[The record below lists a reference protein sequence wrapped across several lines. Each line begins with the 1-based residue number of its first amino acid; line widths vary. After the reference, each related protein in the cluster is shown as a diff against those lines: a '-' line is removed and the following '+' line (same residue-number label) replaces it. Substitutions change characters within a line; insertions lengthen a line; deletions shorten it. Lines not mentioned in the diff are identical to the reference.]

1 MALIYCKPYTS
12 GRRGMVLQ
20 DYSDLYKGK
29 PYKQLLKPR
38 ASQGGRNN
46 YGNITVNH
54 RGGGVKRMY
63 RVITWS
69 QIKDDIP
76 AKVERIE
83 YDPNRTANIA
93 LICFQDGE
101 RQYVLATAKM
111 KAGDVIVSG
120 PSAPIRDGNCLPLRS
135 IPVGTVIC
143 QIELK
148 PGRGAQIARS
158 AGASV
163 QLMAKE
169 GQYAIVRLRSG
180 EMRKVRLDCR
190 AVVGEISN
198 LDHNLCMIGT
208 AGRKRRMGI
217 RPTVRG
223 VAMNP
228 VDHALGGGEGRTSGG
243 RPSCSANGLP
253 KGRRTRRKK
262 NKSDSLIVRSRH
274 SAKKG

>member
-1 MALIYCKPYTS
+1 MALIYCKPYTN

-20 DYSDLYKGK
+20 DNSELYKGK
-29 PYKQLLKPR
+29 PFKSLLAPR
-38 ASQGGRNN
+38 KSSGGRNN
-46 YGNITVNH
+46 HGHITVNH
-54 RGGGVKRMY
+54 RGGGVKRQY
-63 RVITWS
+63 RIVDFKR
-69 QIKDDIP
+69 IKDDIP

-93 LICFQDGE
+93 LVCYQDGE
-101 RQYVLATAKM
+101 RKYVIATSKM
-111 KAGDVIVSG
+111 KVGDVIMSG
-120 PSAPIRDGNCLPLRS
+120 PTAPIREGNCLPLRS
-135 IPVGTVIC
+135 IPVGSVIS

-148 PGRGAQIARS
+148 PGRGAQMARS
-158 AGASV
+158 AGATV

-169 GQYAIVRLRSG
+169 GLFAIVRLRSS

-190 AVVGEISN
+190 AVMGEVGN
-198 LDHNLCMIGT
+198 TDHNLCVIGT

-253 KGRRTRRKK
+253 KGRRTRRNK
-262 NKSDSLIVRSRH
+262 NNSMVVRSRH
-274 SAKKG
+274 LAKKKG

>member
-1 MALIYCKPYTS
+1 MALIYCKPYTP
-12 GRRGMVLQ
+12 GRRGMVIQ
-20 DYSDLYKGK
+20 DYSSLYKGK
-29 PYKQLLKPR
+29 PFKKLLKPR
-38 ASQGGRNN
+38 MSQGGRNN
-46 YGNITVNH
+46 YGNITINH
-54 RGGGVKRMY
+54 RGGGAKRMY

-93 LICFQDGE
+93 LVCYQDGE
-101 RQYVLATAKM
+101 RHYVLATAKM

-120 PSAPIRDGNCLPLRS
+120 PSASIREGNCLPLRS
-135 IPVGTVIC
+135 IPVGSVIC

-148 PGRGAQIARS
+148 PGRGAQMARS

-169 GQYAIVRLRSG
+169 GQHAVIRLRSG
-180 EMRKVRLDCR
+180 EMRRVRLDCR
-190 AVVGEISN
+190 AVIGEIGN

-253 KGRRTRRKK
+253 KGRRTRHNK
-262 NKSDSLIVRSRH
+262 NNSMIVRSRH
-274 SAKKG
+274 LAKKG